1 MSQAGEVVG
10 VLVMLALLMRF
21 DLILYVLYIF
31 SRYVKKVVDR

>member
-1 MSQAGEVVG
+1 MSQVGEIVG

-31 SRYVKKVVDR
+31 SRYVKKGVDR

>member
-21 DLILYVLYIF
+21 DLILYVLYVF
-31 SRYVKKVVDR
+31 F

>member
-10 VLVMLALLMRF
+10 VVVLLALLMRF

-31 SRYVKKVVDR
+31 SRCVKKVVDR